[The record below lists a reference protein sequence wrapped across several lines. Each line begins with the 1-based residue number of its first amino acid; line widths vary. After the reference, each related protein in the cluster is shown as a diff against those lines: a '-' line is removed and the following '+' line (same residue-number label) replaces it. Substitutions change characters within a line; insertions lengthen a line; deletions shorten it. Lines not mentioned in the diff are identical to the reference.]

1 VELCGLGGSPGRAVS
16 YCTLRLYILLRRKG
30 KRQHSCWQVSPDH
43 IRLSLDS
50 FAHTTTLTPFSPYR
64 HLPTLPKPATNGPH
78 LTSGEMHPL
87 NLKVLQRHDPSI
99 ESIIES
105 ATYVVL
111 YHYEGIEGSMFIY
124 KRSVRPSLQLK
135 RTREMQELFA
145 SPGLVRPV
153 IFGSALRVALEIFMG
168 SS

>member
-1 VELCGLGGSPGRAVS
+1 
-16 YCTLRLYILLRRKG
+16 
-30 KRQHSCWQVSPDH
+30 
-43 IRLSLDS
+43 
-50 FAHTTTLTPFSPYR
+50 
-64 HLPTLPKPATNGPH
+64 
-78 LTSGEMHPL
+78 MHPL

-111 YHYEGIEGSMFIY
+111 YHYEDDGWKKEGIEGSMFIY